1 MLKICIACDTIR
13 TKILKL
19 YYKINKT
26 LLFWKYSYMFKVE
39 IIISYVKL
47 EQVLEDNFE
56 LSIVLVTFKFLDF
69 NGEGVVMA
77 NRYGIVVNKDHLWFA
92 LGYFFE
98 VL

>member
-1 MLKICIACDTIR
+1 
-13 TKILKL
+13 
-19 YYKINKT
+19 
-26 LLFWKYSYMFKVE
+26 MFKVE

-77 NRYGIVVNKDHLWFA
+77 NRYGIVVNKDHL
-92 LGYFFE
+92 
-98 VL
+98 